1 LKRIAFNENRIR
13 RDILFNAAALLK
25 RGGVI
30 IYPTETIYGI
40 GGNALRKKVHDR
52 ITRIKKRASDRHFI
66 VLVKNLKMI
75 RQLGLCINRRAMA
88 MARAFWPG
96 PLTLVLESTP
106 ATPVALRNRSGGV
119 AVRISSSPFIRKL
132 FDFIDF
138 PLISTSCNISQS
150 SRKIEKNLCDL
161 ELDCGPLNKH
171 ASTVVDA
178 RNSEPVV
185 LRAGA
190 ISSRR
195 IKRESK

>member
-1 LKRIAFNENRIR
+1 LKYIAFNRNRIR
-13 RDILFNAAALLK
+13 QTVLLGAATVLK
-25 RGGVI
+25 RDGVI
-30 IYPTETIYGI
+30 IHPTETIYGI
-40 GGNALRKKVHDR
+40 GGNGLRKRVHSR
-52 ITRIKKRASDRHFI
+52 INRIKKRASGKHFI

-75 RQLGLCINRRAMA
+75 RELGLCINRTTLAL
-88 MARAFWPG
+88 ARAFWPG

-106 ATPVALRNRSGGV
+106 VTPVPLKNKSSGV

-138 PLISTSCNISQS
+138 PLISTSCNLSQS
-150 SRKIEKNLCDL
+150 SRKIDKNLCDL
-161 ELDCGPLNKH
+161 ELDCGPLNTRS
-171 ASTVVDA
+171 STVVDA